1 MQLVEEEECELTS
14 PSHLR
19 TGCASYIRDKGC
31 YKLRISSLSSAM
43 LPVSG
48 KVLIRAPLVS
58 YRRCGRPV
66 LKNIRTSSKIF
77 LFHAIQASYGL
88 QFSATT
94 TNENLFYN
102 GKLNIC
108 TKPSVPFI
116 QLLELYIIKY
126 SRSTLNYFICMFLTH
141 FFRLFR

>member
-48 KVLIRAPLVS
+48 KVLIRATLVS

-116 QLLELYIIKY
+116 QLLELLL
-126 SRSTLNYFICMFLTH
+126 STLEALLII
-141 FFRLFR
+141 LFACS

>member
-77 LFHAIQASYGL
+77 LFHAIQASCGL

-116 QLLELYIIKY
+116 QLLELLL
-126 SRSTLNYFICMFLTH
+126 STLEALLII
-141 FFRLFR
+141 LFACS

>member
-48 KVLIRAPLVS
+48 KVLIRATLVS

-94 TNENLFYN
+94 PNENLFYN

-116 QLLELYIIKY
+116 QLLELLL
-126 SRSTLNYFICMFLTH
+126 STLEALLII
-141 FFRLFR
+141 LFACS